1 MQGFFAAMKIADVP
15 VENKRVT
22 EAQAIFMQS
31 GGPKAHDIFAQN
43 DMREEF
49 FSNLLR

>member
-1 MQGFFAAMKIADVP
+1 MKIADVP

-22 EAQAIFMQS
+22 EAQAIFMQN